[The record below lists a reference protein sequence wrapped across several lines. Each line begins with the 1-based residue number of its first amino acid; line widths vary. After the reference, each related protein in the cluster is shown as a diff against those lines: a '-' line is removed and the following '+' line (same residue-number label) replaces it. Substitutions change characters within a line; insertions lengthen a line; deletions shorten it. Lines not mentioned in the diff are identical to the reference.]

1 MLVHN
6 GKLKIQEEFAQK
18 EKDLE
23 IQQRVLV
30 LIIHNLTQIR

>member
-6 GKLKIQEEFAQK
+6 GKIKIQEEFAQK

-23 IQQRVLV
+23 IQQRVYV
-30 LIIHNLTQIR
+30 YGKITFAVCV

>member
-1 MLVHN
+1 LEKQTLVHN

-23 IQQRVLV
+23 VQQRV
-30 LIIHNLTQIR
+30 